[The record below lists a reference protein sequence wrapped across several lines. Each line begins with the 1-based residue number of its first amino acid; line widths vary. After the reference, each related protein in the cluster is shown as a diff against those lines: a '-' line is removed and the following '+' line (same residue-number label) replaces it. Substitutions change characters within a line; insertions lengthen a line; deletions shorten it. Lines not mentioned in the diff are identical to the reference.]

1 MCSSDLFPSH
11 DRGARE
17 YIIGKHL
24 IEIFEFN
31 HEEIENI
38 GSFESVIFEKTII
51 EGLDV
56 LYFEISVK
64 NMEFEDGI
72 YGVII
77 ARDITERKLA
87 EERIRKSEE
96 RLRNANKELID
107 AKERAEKADR
117 AKSMFLERFKE
128 LLNHS
133 SEEIVLFKLP
143 ELTVIDV
150 NSMYRDWETY
160 F

>member
-1 MCSSDLFPSH
+1 MKNHYDELRKSLIGLGEKSSHKSYYSDLQGKTVELERFKELLNHSSEEIVLFKLPELTVIDVNRSIC
-11 DRGARE
+11 DRIGIARE

-72 YGVII
+72 LYM
-77 ARDITERKLA
+77 ARL
-87 EERIRKSEE
+87 
-96 RLRNANKELID
+96 
-107 AKERAEKADR
+107 
-117 AKSMFLERFKE
+117 
-128 LLNHS
+128 
-133 SEEIVLFKLP
+133 
-143 ELTVIDV
+143 
-150 NSMYRDWETY
+150 
-160 F
+160 